1 MALTRDAPR
10 LVVVSRV
17 RQVYSLRDQAR
28 VVPAGQRHRSWCL
41 RCQASRYDRRLLARR
56 CRHRAVDDG
65 ARGARRMV
73 QVLGNQRSFN
83 VALLKFC
90 CRPSRRACRKRGES
104 SNFWSATPWRV
115 APLTRIATNSASEAS
130 SSIWIFSG
138 PQASPNDEKT
148 HQAPL
153 LG

>member
-1 MALTRDAPR
+1 
-10 LVVVSRV
+10 
-17 RQVYSLRDQAR
+17 
-28 VVPAGQRHRSWCL
+28 
-41 RCQASRYDRRLLARR
+41 
-56 CRHRAVDDG
+56 
-65 ARGARRMV
+65 MV

-90 CRPSRRACRKRGES
+90 CRLSRRACRKRGES
-104 SNFWSATPWRV
+104 SNFWSATPWGV

-153 LG
+153 LRGTFLDRCRRPSRLLVVQMKAQRSQIAIPNSLDRRVVLTVTLVCKSA